1 MMTALSDVK
10 LRQGVRGGPLRPHYV
25 LAFLTLF
32 VPLTTWAGRPTAAQK
47 TCQTPLIA
55 AIQKRDSAD
64 AKELI
69 NSGVDLNAKDCNG
82 TTALIESIAL
92 DQFEISEKL
101 VLAGASLKVVDNRN
115 TSPLMIAAWYC
126 REDTVA
132 LLLAHGAN
140 VNTVDNDGYSPLMHS
155 VQNCEDGRVPALL
168 LRLGAKIGT
177 TAKNGDTALF
187 IASIHGNEQ
196 VVFCAS

>member
-1 MMTALSDVK
+1 
-10 LRQGVRGGPLRPHYV
+10 
-25 LAFLTLF
+25 
-32 VPLTTWAGRPTAAQK
+32 
-47 TCQTPLIA
+47 
-55 AIQKRDSAD
+55 
-64 AKELI
+64 
-69 NSGVDLNAKDCNG
+69 
-82 TTALIESIAL
+82 
-92 DQFEISEKL
+92 
-101 VLAGASLKVVDNRN
+101 
-115 TSPLMIAAWYC
+115 MIAAWYC

-196 VVFCAS
+196 VVHVLVAAGADIAAKTEGETALTIARDLDVGRKASDGEALILTENVFRIRQVVLSTEKDPVKLQIDGRVYSLEPGEVLLLLG